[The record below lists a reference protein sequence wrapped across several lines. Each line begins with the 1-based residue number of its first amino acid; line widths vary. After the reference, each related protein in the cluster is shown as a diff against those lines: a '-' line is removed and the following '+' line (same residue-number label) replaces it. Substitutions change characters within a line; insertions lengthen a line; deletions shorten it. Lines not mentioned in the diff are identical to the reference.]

1 MNISQDFSLTASVWD
16 GDKFLIE
23 AATANGS
30 RQMKV
35 TAEVV
40 RAYLNGTA
48 GPDTDRRVLPFRG
61 FIESG
66 EISPASAAPV
76 LPLEVWFVRSAARF
90 AVAERSSEPVSSSAP
105 PKLYD
110 NWASRSLYNDGLS
123 PAAGNLYVC
132 QDDDRPYWWTGAE
145 LRPIVTDTT
154 GQVIADAIPLD
165 EIDAIMA
172 AASRPSSSSPAKSP
186 ASTAPA
192 AEEAAQAEEVEE
204 AASQE
209 EAAPQE
215 EAPAAVAEPVAD
227 TTEEGTEEGTE
238 EVAEPKAAELIDTT
252 LRSASLVDTT
262 LRSAT
267 IIDKSK
273 RSATMIDKSK
283 RSATIIDK
291 SKRSATIID
300 KSKRSA
306 DVTTVTPAARIIT
319 VG

>member
-40 RAYLNGTA
+40 RAYLNRTA
-48 GPDTDRRVLPFRG
+48 GPSSATDRRVLPFRG
-61 FIESG
+61 FMDSG
-66 EISPASAAPV
+66 EISPASASPA

-110 NWASRSLYNDGLS
+110 NWEGRSLYNDGLS
-123 PAAGNLYVC
+123 PAAGNLFVC
-132 QDDDRPYWWTGAE
+132 QSDDRPYWWTGAE

-165 EIDAIMA
+165 EIDAITA

-186 ASTAPA
+186 ASPSPA

-204 AASQE
+204 AE
-209 EAAPQE
+209 EAASQE
-215 EAPAAVAEPVAD
+215 EAPAAVAETTE
-227 TTEEGTEEGTE
+227 TTEEE
-238 EVAEPKAAELIDTT
+238 AEPKAAELIDTT
-252 LRSASLVDTT
+252 LRAASLVDTT

-267 IIDKSK
+267 LIDKSK
-273 RSATMIDKSK
+273 RSAI
-283 RSATIIDK
+283 IIDK

-306 DVTTVTPAARIIT
+306 DVTTVTPSARIIT

>member
-48 GPDTDRRVLPFRG
+48 GPSSATDRRVLPFRG
-61 FIESG
+61 FMDSG
-66 EISPASAAPV
+66 EISPASASPA

-90 AVAERSSEPVSSSAP
+90 AVAERSSSPVSSSAP

-110 NWASRSLYNDGLS
+110 NWGSRSLYNDGLS

-165 EIDAIMA
+165 EIDAITA

-192 AEEAAQAEEVEE
+192 AEEAEE
-204 AASQE
+204 AKEATSQE
-209 EAAPQE
+209 EAASQE
-215 EAPAAVAEPVAD
+215 EAPAAVAEPVAE
-227 TTEEGTEEGTE
+227 TTEEGTEERTE
-238 EVAEPKAAELIDTT
+238 EEAEPKAAELIDTT

-273 RSATMIDKSK
+273 RSAT
-283 RSATIIDK
+283 IIDK

-306 DVTTVTPAARIIT
+306 DVTTVTPSARIIT

>member
-48 GPDTDRRVLPFRG
+48 GPSSATDRRVLPFRG

-66 EISPASAAPV
+66 EISSASAATA
-76 LPLEVWFVRSAARF
+76 LPLEVWFVRSSARF

-165 EIDAIMA
+165 EIDAITA

-192 AEEAAQAEEVEE
+192 AEEAEEAKE
-204 AASQE
+204 AAS
-209 EAAPQE
+209 QE
-215 EAPAAVAEPVAD
+215 EAPAAVAEPVAE
-227 TTEEGTEEGTE
+227 TTEEGTEEE
-238 EVAEPKAAELIDTT
+238 AEPKAAELIDTT

-273 RSATMIDKSK
+273 RSATLIDKSK
-283 RSATIIDK
+283 H
-291 SKRSATIID
+291 SATIID

-306 DVTTVTPAARIIT
+306 DVTTVTPSARIIT

>member
-48 GPDTDRRVLPFRG
+48 GPSLTTDRRVLPFRG
-61 FIESG
+61 FMDSG
-66 EISPASAAPV
+66 EISPASASPA

-90 AVAERSSEPVSSSAP
+90 AVAERSSDPVSSSRP

-110 NWASRSLYNDGLS
+110 NWEGRALYNDGLS
-123 PAAGNLYVC
+123 PAVGNLYVC
-132 QDDDRPYWWTGAE
+132 QSDDRPYWWTGAE

-165 EIDAIMA
+165 EIDAITA

-192 AEEAAQAEEVEE
+192 AEEAEEAKE
-204 AASQE
+204 AAS
-209 EAAPQE
+209 QE
-215 EAPAAVAEPVAD
+215 EAPAAVAEPVAE
-227 TTEEGTEEGTE
+227 TTEEGTEEE
-238 EVAEPKAAELIDTT
+238 AEPKAAELIDTT

-267 IIDKSK
+267 L
-273 RSATMIDKSK
+273 IDKSK

>member
-48 GPDTDRRVLPFRG
+48 GPSSATDRRVLPFRG
-61 FIESG
+61 FMDSG
-66 EISPASAAPV
+66 EISPASAATA

-110 NWASRSLYNDGLS
+110 NWGSRSLYNDGLS
-123 PAAGNLYVC
+123 PAAGNLFVC
-132 QDDDRPYWWTGAE
+132 QSDDRPYWWTGAE

-165 EIDAIMA
+165 EIDAITA

-192 AEEAAQAEEVEE
+192 AEEAEEAKE
-204 AASQE
+204 AAS
-209 EAAPQE
+209 QE
-215 EAPAAVAEPVAD
+215 EAPAAVAEPVAE
-227 TTEEGTEEGTE
+227 TTEEGTEEE
-238 EVAEPKAAELIDTT
+238 AEPKAAELIDTT

-273 RSATMIDKSK
+273 RSA
-283 RSATIIDK
+283 
-291 SKRSATIID
+291 
-300 KSKRSA
+300 
-306 DVTTVTPAARIIT
+306 DVTTVTPSARIIT

>member
-66 EISPASAAPV
+66 EISPSSAAPV
-76 LPLEVWFVRSAARF
+76 LPLEVWFVRSSARF
-90 AVAERSSEPVSSSAP
+90 AVAERSSSPVSSSAP

-123 PAAGNLYVC
+123 PAAGNLYAC

-165 EIDAIMA
+165 EIDAITA

-192 AEEAAQAEEVEE
+192 AEEAEEAKE
-204 AASQE
+204 AAS
-209 EAAPQE
+209 QE
-215 EAPAAVAEPVAD
+215 EAPAAVAEPVAE
-227 TTEEGTEEGTE
+227 TTEKGTEEE
-238 EVAEPKAAELIDTT
+238 KEPKAAELIDTT

-262 LRSAT
+262 L
-267 IIDKSK
+267 
-273 RSATMIDKSK
+273 

>member
-48 GPDTDRRVLPFRG
+48 GPSSATDRRVLPFRG
-61 FIESG
+61 FMDSG
-66 EISPASAAPV
+66 EISPASASPA
-76 LPLEVWFVRSAARF
+76 LPLEVWFVRSSARF
-90 AVAERSSEPVSSSAP
+90 AVAERSSSPVSSSAP

-110 NWASRSLYNDGLS
+110 NWGSRSLYNDGLS

-165 EIDAIMA
+165 EIDAITA

-186 ASTAPA
+186 ASPTPA
-192 AEEAAQAEEVEE
+192 AEETAPQEE
-204 AASQE
+204 AAS
-209 EAAPQE
+209 QE
-215 EAPAAVAEPVAD
+215 EAPAAVAE
-227 TTEEGTEEGTE
+227 TTEEEEE
-238 EVAEPKAAELIDTT
+238 KEPKAAELIDTT

-267 IIDKSK
+267 L
-273 RSATMIDKSK
+273 IDKSK

-306 DVTTVTPAARIIT
+306 DVTTVTPSARIIT

>member
-48 GPDTDRRVLPFRG
+48 GPSSATDRRVLPFRG
-61 FIESG
+61 FMDSG
-66 EISPASAAPV
+66 EISPSSAATA

-90 AVAERSSEPVSSSAP
+90 AVAERSSTPVSSSAP

-110 NWASRSLYNDGLS
+110 NWEGRSLYNDGLS
-123 PAAGNLYVC
+123 PAAGNLFVC
-132 QDDDRPYWWTGAE
+132 QSDDRPYWWTGAE

-154 GQVIADAIPLD
+154 GQVIAEAIPLD
-165 EIDAIMA
+165 EIDAITA

-186 ASTAPA
+186 ASLSPA
-192 AEEAAQAEEVEE
+192 AEEAAQAEEIKEAEE
-204 AASQE
+204 AAF
-209 EAAPQE
+209 QE
-215 EAPAAVAEPVAD
+215 EAPAAVAEPVAE
-227 TTEEGTEEGTE
+227 TTEEEK
-238 EVAEPKAAELIDTT
+238 EPKAAELIDTT

-267 IIDKSK
+267 L
-273 RSATMIDKSK
+273 IDKSK

-306 DVTTVTPAARIIT
+306 DVTTVTPSARIIT

>member
-48 GPDTDRRVLPFRG
+48 DPSSATDRRVLPFRG
-61 FIESG
+61 FMDSG
-66 EISPASAAPV
+66 DISPSSVATA

-90 AVAERSSEPVSSSAP
+90 AVAVRSSEPVSSSAP

-110 NWASRSLYNDGLS
+110 NWGSRSLYNDGLS

-154 GQVIADAIPLD
+154 GQVIAEAIPLD
-165 EIDAIMA
+165 EIDAITA

-186 ASTAPA
+186 ASLSPA
-192 AEEAAQAEEVEE
+192 AEEAAQAEEIKEAEE
-204 AASQE
+204 AAF
-209 EAAPQE
+209 QE
-215 EAPAAVAEPVAD
+215 EAPAAVAEPVAE
-227 TTEEGTEEGTE
+227 TTEEEK
-238 EVAEPKAAELIDTT
+238 EPKAAELIDTT

-267 IIDKSK
+267 L
-273 RSATMIDKSK
+273 
-283 RSATIIDK
+283 IDK

-306 DVTTVTPAARIIT
+306 DVTTVTPSARIIT

>member
-61 FIESG
+61 LIESG
-66 EISPASAAPV
+66 EISPSSAAPV

-90 AVAERSSEPVSSSAP
+90 AVAERSSSPVSSSAP

-123 PAAGNLYVC
+123 PAAGNLFVC
-132 QDDDRPYWWTGAE
+132 QSDDRPYWWTGAE

-186 ASTAPA
+186 ASTAPP
-192 AEEAAQAEEVEE
+192 AEEAAQAEEAEE
-204 AASQE
+204 AE

-215 EAPAAVAEPVAD
+215 EAPAAVAEPVAE
-227 TTEEGTEEGTE
+227 TTEEGTEEE
-238 EVAEPKAAELIDTT
+238 AEPKAAELIDTT

-291 SKRSATIID
+291 SKRSA
-300 KSKRSA
+300 
-306 DVTTVTPAARIIT
+306 DVTTVTPSARIIT

>member
-1 MNISQDFSLTASVWD
+1 MNISHDFSLTASVWD

-23 AATANGS
+23 AATANGN

-48 GPDTDRRVLPFRG
+48 GPSSATDRRVLPFRG
-61 FIESG
+61 FMDSG
-66 EISPASAAPV
+66 EISPASVATA
-76 LPLEVWFVRSAARF
+76 LPLEVWFVRSAGRF
-90 AVAERSSEPVSSSAP
+90 AVAERSSDPVSSSRP

-110 NWASRSLYNDGLS
+110 NWGSRSLYNDGLS
-123 PAAGNLYVC
+123 PAAGNLFVC
-132 QDDDRPYWWTGAE
+132 QSDDRPYWWTGAE

-165 EIDAIMA
+165 EIDAITA

-192 AEEAAQAEEVEE
+192 AEEAEEAKE
-204 AASQE
+204 AAS
-209 EAAPQE
+209 QE
-215 EAPAAVAEPVAD
+215 EAPAAVAEPVAE

-238 EVAEPKAAELIDTT
+238 EEAEPKAAELIDTT

-273 RSATMIDKSK
+273 RSAT
-283 RSATIIDK
+283 
-291 SKRSATIID
+291 IID

-306 DVTTVTPAARIIT
+306 DVTTVTPSARIIT

>member
-48 GPDTDRRVLPFRG
+48 GPSSATDRRVLPFRG
-61 FIESG
+61 FMDSG
-66 EISPASAAPV
+66 EISPSSAATA

-90 AVAERSSEPVSSSAP
+90 AVAERFSEPVSSSAP

-110 NWASRSLYNDGLS
+110 NWGSRSLYNDGLS

-154 GQVIADAIPLD
+154 GQVIAEAIPLD
-165 EIDAIMA
+165 EIDAITA

-186 ASTAPA
+186 ASLSPA
-192 AEEAAQAEEVEE
+192 AEEAAQAEEIKEAEE
-204 AASQE
+204 AAF
-209 EAAPQE
+209 QE
-215 EAPAAVAEPVAD
+215 EAPAAVAEPVAE
-227 TTEEGTEEGTE
+227 TTEEEK
-238 EVAEPKAAELIDTT
+238 EPKAAELIDTT

-267 IIDKSK
+267 L
-273 RSATMIDKSK
+273 
-283 RSATIIDK
+283 IDK

-306 DVTTVTPAARIIT
+306 DVTTVTPSARIIT

>member
-48 GPDTDRRVLPFRG
+48 GPSSATDRRVLPFRG
-61 FIESG
+61 FMDSG
-66 EISPASAAPV
+66 EISPASASPA

-90 AVAERSSEPVSSSAP
+90 AVAERSSTPVSSSAP

-110 NWASRSLYNDGLS
+110 NWEGRSLYNDGLS
-123 PAAGNLYVC
+123 PAAGNLFVC
-132 QDDDRPYWWTGAE
+132 QSDDRPYWWTGAE

-165 EIDAIMA
+165 EIDAITA

-186 ASTAPA
+186 ASPTPA
-192 AEEAAQAEEVEE
+192 AEEAA
-204 AASQE
+204 S
-209 EAAPQE
+209 QE
-215 EAPAAVAEPVAD
+215 EAPAAVAE
-227 TTEEGTEEGTE
+227 TTEEEK
-238 EVAEPKAAELIDTT
+238 EPKAAELIDTT

-267 IIDKSK
+267 L
-273 RSATMIDKSK
+273 
-283 RSATIIDK
+283 IDK

-306 DVTTVTPAARIIT
+306 DVTTVTPLARIIT

>member
-40 RAYLNGTA
+40 RAYINGTA
-48 GPDTDRRVLPFRG
+48 GPSSATDRRVLPFRG

-66 EISPASAAPV
+66 EISSASAATA

-90 AVAERSSEPVSSSAP
+90 AVAERSSTPVSSSAP

-110 NWASRSLYNDGLS
+110 NWGSRSLYNDGLS
-123 PAAGNLYVC
+123 PAAGNLFVC
-132 QDDDRPYWWTGAE
+132 QSDDRPYWWTGAE

-165 EIDAIMA
+165 EIDAITA

-186 ASTAPA
+186 ASTEPA

-204 AASQE
+204 VEEVE
-209 EAAPQE
+209 EAE
-215 EAPAAVAEPVAD
+215 EAPAAVAEPIAE
-227 TTEEGTEEGTE
+227 TTEEEAEEE
-238 EVAEPKAAELIDTT
+238 KEPKAAELIDTT

-273 RSATMIDKSK
+273 RSAT
-283 RSATIIDK
+283 IIDK

-306 DVTTVTPAARIIT
+306 DVTTVTPSARIIT

>member
-90 AVAERSSEPVSSSAP
+90 AVAERSSDPVSSSAP

-110 NWASRSLYNDGLS
+110 NWASRSLYNDGLT

-165 EIDAIMA
+165 EIDAITA

-192 AEEAAQAEEVEE
+192 QAEEAEEAAPQEE
-204 AASQE
+204 AAS
-209 EAAPQE
+209 QE
-215 EAPAAVAEPVAD
+215 EAPAAVAEPVAE
-227 TTEEGTEEGTE
+227 TTEAET
-238 EVAEPKAAELIDTT
+238 EPKAAELIDTT

-273 RSATMIDKSK
+273 RSAT
-283 RSATIIDK
+283 IIDK
-291 SKRSATIID
+291 SKRSATMID

>member
-48 GPDTDRRVLPFRG
+48 GPSSATDRRVLPFRG
-61 FIESG
+61 FMDSG
-66 EISPASAAPV
+66 EISPSSVATA

-90 AVAERSSEPVSSSAP
+90 AVAERSSSPVSSSAP

-110 NWASRSLYNDGLS
+110 NWEGRSLYNDGLS

-165 EIDAIMA
+165 EIDAITA

-186 ASTAPA
+186 ASLSPA
-192 AEEAAQAEEVEE
+192 AEEAAQADGIEAAEDAEAAE

-209 EAAPQE
+209 EA
-215 EAPAAVAEPVAD
+215 PAAEPVAE
-227 TTEEGTEEGTE
+227 TTETEAEK
-238 EVAEPKAAELIDTT
+238 EPKAAELIDTT

-273 RSATMIDKSK
+273 RSATLIDKSK
-283 RSATIIDK
+283 HSATIIDN
-291 SKRSATIID
+291 
-300 KSKRSA
+300 SKRSA
-306 DVTTVTPAARIIT
+306 DVTAVTPSARIIT

>member
-186 ASTAPA
+186 ASTAPP
-192 AEEAAQAEEVEE
+192 AEEAAQAEEGEE
-204 AASQE
+204 AEEAE

-215 EAPAAVAEPVAD
+215 EAPASVAEPVAE
-227 TTEEGTEEGTE
+227 TTEEGTEEE
-238 EVAEPKAAELIDTT
+238 AEPKAAELIDTT

-273 RSATMIDKSK
+273 RSAT
-283 RSATIIDK
+283 IIDK
-291 SKRSATIID
+291 SKHSATIID

-306 DVTTVTPAARIIT
+306 DVITVTPSARIIT

>member
-48 GPDTDRRVLPFRG
+48 GPSSATDRRVLPFRG
-61 FIESG
+61 FMDSG
-66 EISPASAAPV
+66 EISPASASPA

-90 AVAERSSEPVSSSAP
+90 AVVERSSSPVSSSAP

-110 NWASRSLYNDGLS
+110 NWGSRSLYNDGLS

-165 EIDAIMA
+165 EIDAITA

-186 ASTAPA
+186 ASPSPA
-192 AEEAAQAEEVEE
+192 AEVADQAEEVKEAEEAE

-209 EAAPQE
+209 EAS
-215 EAPAAVAEPVAD
+215 AAVAASI
-227 TTEEGTEEGTE
+227 
-238 EVAEPKAAELIDTT
+238 AEPTAAEEEKELKAAELIDTT

-273 RSATMIDKSK
+273 RL
-283 RSATIIDK
+283 ATIIDK
-291 SKRSATIID
+291 SKRSATLID

-306 DVTTVTPAARIIT
+306 DVTTITPAARIIT

>member
-48 GPDTDRRVLPFRG
+48 GPSSATDRRVLPFRG
-61 FIESG
+61 FMDSG
-66 EISPASAAPV
+66 EISPASAATA
-76 LPLEVWFVRSAARF
+76 LPLEVWFVRSAGRF
-90 AVAERSSEPVSSSAP
+90 AVAERSSDPVSSSRP

-110 NWASRSLYNDGLS
+110 NWEGRSLYNDGLS

-165 EIDAIMA
+165 EIDAITA

-192 AEEAAQAEEVEE
+192 AEEADQAEEVKEAEEAE
-204 AASQE
+204 AAS
-209 EAAPQE
+209 QE
-215 EAPAAVAEPVAD
+215 EAPAAVAEPIAE
-227 TTEEGTEEGTE
+227 TTEEETEEE
-238 EVAEPKAAELIDTT
+238 KEPKAAELIDTT

-273 RSATMIDKSK
+273 RSAT
-283 RSATIIDK
+283 IIDK

-306 DVTTVTPAARIIT
+306 DVTTVTPSARIIT

>member
-48 GPDTDRRVLPFRG
+48 GPSSATDRRVLPFRG
-61 FIESG
+61 FMDSG
-66 EISPASAAPV
+66 EISPSSASPA

-110 NWASRSLYNDGLS
+110 NWEGRSLYNDGLS
-123 PAAGNLYVC
+123 PAAGNLFVC
-132 QDDDRPYWWTGAE
+132 QSDDRPYWWTGAE

-165 EIDAIMA
+165 EIDAITA

-192 AEEAAQAEEVEE
+192 AEEAEEAKE
-204 AASQE
+204 AAS
-209 EAAPQE
+209 QE
-215 EAPAAVAEPVAD
+215 EAPAAVAEPVAE
-227 TTEEGTEEGTE
+227 TTEEGTEEE
-238 EVAEPKAAELIDTT
+238 AEPKAAELIDTT

-267 IIDKSK
+267 L
-273 RSATMIDKSK
+273 
-283 RSATIIDK
+283 
-291 SKRSATIID
+291 ID

-306 DVTTVTPAARIIT
+306 DVTTVTPSARIIT

>member
-48 GPDTDRRVLPFRG
+48 GPSSATDRRVLPFRG
-61 FIESG
+61 FMDSG
-66 EISPASAAPV
+66 EISPSSAATA

-110 NWASRSLYNDGLS
+110 NWEGRSLYNDGLS
-123 PAAGNLYVC
+123 PAAGNLFVC
-132 QDDDRPYWWTGAE
+132 QSDDRPYWWTGAE

-154 GQVIADAIPLD
+154 GQVIVDAIPLD
-165 EIDAIMA
+165 EIDAITA
-172 AASRPSSSSPAKSP
+172 AASRPSSSSPASP
-186 ASTAPA
+186 APA
-192 AEEAAQAEEVEE
+192 AEEAAQAEEVEEVEE

-215 EAPAAVAEPVAD
+215 ESPAAVAE
-227 TTEEGTEEGTE
+227 TTETEAE
-238 EVAEPKAAELIDTT
+238 EEKEPKAAELIDTT
-252 LRSASLVDTT
+252 L
-262 LRSAT
+262 
-267 IIDKSK
+267 
-273 RSATMIDKSK
+273 

-300 KSKRSA
+300 KSKHSATIIDKSKRSA
-306 DVTTVTPAARIIT
+306 DVTTVTPSARIIT

>member
-48 GPDTDRRVLPFRG
+48 GPSSATDRRVLPFRG
-61 FIESG
+61 FMDSG
-66 EISPASAAPV
+66 EISPSSAATA

-90 AVAERSSEPVSSSAP
+90 AVAERSSSPVSSSAP

-110 NWASRSLYNDGLS
+110 NWEGRSLYNDGLS
-123 PAAGNLYVC
+123 PAAGNLFVC
-132 QDDDRPYWWTGAE
+132 QSDDRPYWWTGAE

-165 EIDAIMA
+165 EIDAITA

-186 ASTAPA
+186 ASLSPA

-204 AASQE
+204 VEEAEAASQE
-209 EAAPQE
+209 GT
-215 EAPAAVAEPVAD
+215 PAAEPIAE
-227 TTEEGTEEGTE
+227 TTEEEAEEE
-238 EVAEPKAAELIDTT
+238 KEPKAAELIDTT

-273 RSATMIDKSK
+273 RSAT
-283 RSATIIDK
+283 IIDK

-306 DVTTVTPAARIIT
+306 DVTTVTPTARIIT

>member
-40 RAYLNGTA
+40 RAYLNGAA
-48 GPDTDRRVLPFRG
+48 GPSSATDRRVLPFRG
-61 FIESG
+61 FMDSG
-66 EISPASAAPV
+66 EISPASAATA

-90 AVAERSSEPVSSSAP
+90 AVAERSSSPVSSSAP

-110 NWASRSLYNDGLS
+110 NWEGRSLYNDGLS

-132 QDDDRPYWWTGAE
+132 QDDDRPYWWTGAQ

-165 EIDAIMA
+165 EIDAITA

-192 AEEAAQAEEVEE
+192 AEEAAQAEEVKEAEE
-204 AASQE
+204 AAS
-209 EAAPQE
+209 QE
-215 EAPAAVAEPVAD
+215 EAPAAVAEPVAE
-227 TTEEGTEEGTE
+227 TTEEGTEEE
-238 EVAEPKAAELIDTT
+238 AEPKAAELIDTT

-273 RSATMIDKSK
+273 RSAT
-283 RSATIIDK
+283 IIDK

-306 DVTTVTPAARIIT
+306 DVTTVTPSARIIT

>member
-40 RAYLNGTA
+40 RAYLNGTT

-66 EISPASAAPV
+66 EISPSSAAPA

-186 ASTAPA
+186 ASTAPP
-192 AEEAAQAEEVEE
+192 AEEAAQAEEGEE
-204 AASQE
+204 AEEAE

-215 EAPAAVAEPVAD
+215 EAPASVAEPVAE
-227 TTEEGTEEGTE
+227 TTEEGTEEE
-238 EVAEPKAAELIDTT
+238 AEPKAAELIDTT

-273 RSATMIDKSK
+273 RSATIIDKSK
-283 RSATIIDK
+283 RSATMIDK

>member
-48 GPDTDRRVLPFRG
+48 GPSSATDRRVLPFRG
-61 FIESG
+61 FMDSG
-66 EISPASAAPV
+66 EISPASAAPA

-110 NWASRSLYNDGLS
+110 NWEGRSLYNDGLS
-123 PAAGNLYVC
+123 PAAGNLFVC
-132 QDDDRPYWWTGAE
+132 QSDDRPYWWTGAE

-165 EIDAIMA
+165 EIDAITA

-186 ASTAPA
+186 ASPAPA
-192 AEEAAQAEEVEE
+192 AEEADQAEEVKEAEEAE

-209 EAAPQE
+209 EA
-215 EAPAAVAEPVAD
+215 PASVAEPVAE
-227 TTEEGTEEGTE
+227 TTEEGTEGE
-238 EVAEPKAAELIDTT
+238 AEPKAAELIDTT

-267 IIDKSK
+267 L
-273 RSATMIDKSK
+273 IDKSK

>member
-48 GPDTDRRVLPFRG
+48 GPSSATDRRVLPFRG
-61 FIESG
+61 FMDSG
-66 EISPASAAPV
+66 EISPSSAATA

-90 AVAERSSEPVSSSAP
+90 AVAERSSSPVSSSAP

-110 NWASRSLYNDGLS
+110 NWEGRNLYNDGLS
-123 PAAGNLYVC
+123 PAAGNLFVC
-132 QDDDRPYWWTGAE
+132 QSDDRPYWWTGAE

-154 GQVIADAIPLD
+154 GTVIADAIPLD
-165 EIDAIMA
+165 EIDAITA

-186 ASTAPA
+186 ASPSPA
-192 AEEAAQAEEVEE
+192 AEVADQAEEVKEAEE

-209 EAAPQE
+209 EEASQE
-215 EAPAAVAEPVAD
+215 EASAAVAAPVAE
-227 TTEEGTEEGTE
+227 TTETEEE
-238 EVAEPKAAELIDTT
+238 KEPKAAELIDTT

-273 RSATMIDKSK
+273 RSATLIDKSK
-283 RSATIIDK
+283 RSATIIDN
-291 SKRSATIID
+291 
-300 KSKRSA
+300 SKRSA
-306 DVTTVTPAARIIT
+306 DVTAVTPSARIIT

>member
-90 AVAERSSEPVSSSAP
+90 AVAERSSDPVSSSAP

-110 NWASRSLYNDGLS
+110 NWGSRSLYNDGLT

-186 ASTAPA
+186 ASTAPPA
-192 AEEAAQAEEVEE
+192 AEEAEE
-204 AASQE
+204 AAS
-209 EAAPQE
+209 QE
-215 EAPAAVAEPVAD
+215 EAPAAVAEPVAE
-227 TTEEGTEEGTE
+227 TTEEGTEEE
-238 EVAEPKAAELIDTT
+238 AEPKATELIDTT

-300 KSKRSA
+300 KSQRSA

>member
-48 GPDTDRRVLPFRG
+48 GPSSATDRRVLPFRG
-61 FIESG
+61 FMDSG
-66 EISPASAAPV
+66 EISPASAATA

-90 AVAERSSEPVSSSAP
+90 AVAERSSSPVSSSAP

-110 NWASRSLYNDGLS
+110 NWEGRSLYNDGLS
-123 PAAGNLYVC
+123 PAAGNLFVC
-132 QDDDRPYWWTGAE
+132 QSDDRPYWWTGAE

-165 EIDAIMA
+165 EIDAITA

-186 ASTAPA
+186 ASPAPA
-192 AEEAAQAEEVEE
+192 AEEAAQADGIEAAEDAEAAE
-204 AASQE
+204 AAS
-209 EAAPQE
+209 QE
-215 EAPAAVAEPVAD
+215 EAPAAVAEPVAE
-227 TTEEGTEEGTE
+227 TTEEE
-238 EVAEPKAAELIDTT
+238 AEPKAAELIDTT

-273 RSATMIDKSK
+273 RSAT
-283 RSATIIDK
+283 IIDK

-306 DVTTVTPAARIIT
+306 DVTTATPSARIIT

>member
-1 MNISQDFSLTASVWD
+1 MNISKDFSLTASVWD

-48 GPDTDRRVLPFRG
+48 GPSSATDRRVLPFRG
-61 FIESG
+61 FMDSG
-66 EISPASAAPV
+66 EISPASASPA

-110 NWASRSLYNDGLS
+110 NWEGRSLYNDGLS

-132 QDDDRPYWWTGAE
+132 QSDDRPYWWTGAE

-165 EIDAIMA
+165 EIDAITA

-186 ASTAPA
+186 ASPAPA

-204 AASQE
+204 VE
-209 EAAPQE
+209 EAASQE
-215 EAPAAVAEPVAD
+215 EAPAAVAE
-227 TTEEGTEEGTE
+227 TTEEEEE
-238 EVAEPKAAELIDTT
+238 KEPKAAELIDTP

-267 IIDKSK
+267 L
-273 RSATMIDKSK
+273 IDKSK

-291 SKRSATIID
+291 SKHSATIID

-306 DVTTVTPAARIIT
+306 DVTTVTPSARIIT

>member
-48 GPDTDRRVLPFRG
+48 GPSSATDRRVLPFRG
-61 FIESG
+61 FMDSG
-66 EISPASAAPV
+66 EISPASASPA

-110 NWASRSLYNDGLS
+110 NWGSRSLYNDGLS
-123 PAAGNLYVC
+123 PAAGNLFVC
-132 QDDDRPYWWTGAE
+132 QSDDRPYWWTGAE

-165 EIDAIMA
+165 EIDAITA

-192 AEEAAQAEEVEE
+192 AEEAEEAKE
-204 AASQE
+204 AAS
-209 EAAPQE
+209 QE
-215 EAPAAVAEPVAD
+215 EAPAAVAE
-227 TTEEGTEEGTE
+227 TTEEGTEEE
-238 EVAEPKAAELIDTT
+238 AEPKAAELIDTT

-267 IIDKSK
+267 L
-273 RSATMIDKSK
+273 IDKSK

>member
-40 RAYLNGTA
+40 LAYLNGTA
-48 GPDTDRRVLPFRG
+48 GPSSATDRRVLPFRG

-66 EISPASAAPV
+66 EISSASAATA
-76 LPLEVWFVRSAARF
+76 LPLEVWFVRSAGRF
-90 AVAERSSEPVSSSAP
+90 AVAERSSEPVSSSRP

-110 NWASRSLYNDGLS
+110 NWEGRSLYNDGLS

-132 QDDDRPYWWTGAE
+132 QDDDRPYWWTGAQ

-165 EIDAIMA
+165 EIDAITA

-192 AEEAAQAEEVEE
+192 AEEAEEAKE
-204 AASQE
+204 AAS
-209 EAAPQE
+209 QE
-215 EAPAAVAEPVAD
+215 EAPAAVAEPVAE
-227 TTEEGTEEGTE
+227 TTEEGTEEE
-238 EVAEPKAAELIDTT
+238 AEPKAAELIDTT

-267 IIDKSK
+267 I
-273 RSATMIDKSK
+273 IDKSK

>member
-48 GPDTDRRVLPFRG
+48 GPSSATDRRVLPFRG
-61 FIESG
+61 FMDSG
-66 EISPASAAPV
+66 EISPSSAATA

-110 NWASRSLYNDGLS
+110 NWEGRSLYNDGLS
-123 PAAGNLYVC
+123 PAAGNLFVC
-132 QDDDRPYWWTGAE
+132 QSDDRPYWWTGAE

-192 AEEAAQAEEVEE
+192 EEAEEVEEAEE

-209 EAAPQE
+209 EAAP
-215 EAPAAVAEPVAD
+215 AAVAE
-227 TTEEGTEEGTE
+227 TTEEE
-238 EVAEPKAAELIDTT
+238 AEPKAAELIDTT

-291 SKRSATIID
+291 SKRSA
-300 KSKRSA
+300 
-306 DVTTVTPAARIIT
+306 DVTTVTPSARIIT

>member
-48 GPDTDRRVLPFRG
+48 GPSSATDRRVLPFRG
-61 FIESG
+61 FMDSG
-66 EISPASAAPV
+66 EISPASAAPA
-76 LPLEVWFVRSAARF
+76 LPLEVWFVRSSARF

-110 NWASRSLYNDGLS
+110 NWGSRSLYNDGLT

-165 EIDAIMA
+165 EIDAITA

-192 AEEAAQAEEVEE
+192 
-204 AASQE
+204 E

-215 EAPAAVAEPVAD
+215 EEPASVAEPVAE
-227 TTEEGTEEGTE
+227 TTEAETTEDE
-238 EVAEPKAAELIDTT
+238 AEPKAAELIDTT

-291 SKRSATIID
+291 SKRSA
-300 KSKRSA
+300 

>member
-48 GPDTDRRVLPFRG
+48 GPSSATDRRVLPFRG
-61 FIESG
+61 FMDSG
-66 EISPASAAPV
+66 EISPASAATA

-90 AVAERSSEPVSSSAP
+90 AVAERSSSPVSSSAP

-110 NWASRSLYNDGLS
+110 NWEGRSLYNDGLS
-123 PAAGNLYVC
+123 PAAGNLFVC
-132 QDDDRPYWWTGAE
+132 QSDDRPYWWTGAE

-165 EIDAIMA
+165 EIDAITA

-186 ASTAPA
+186 ASLSPA
-192 AEEAAQAEEVEE
+192 AEEAAQAEEVKEAEE

-209 EAAPQE
+209 EEASQE
-215 EAPAAVAEPVAD
+215 EASAAVAAPVAE
-227 TTEEGTEEGTE
+227 TTETEEE
-238 EVAEPKAAELIDTT
+238 EEKEPKAAELIDTT
-252 LRSASLVDTT
+252 LRSATIIDRSKRSAT
-262 LRSAT
+262 LIDKSKHSAT
-267 IIDKSK
+267 IIDN
-273 RSATMIDKSK
+273 
-283 RSATIIDK
+283 
-291 SKRSATIID
+291 
-300 KSKRSA
+300 SKRSA
-306 DVTTVTPAARIIT
+306 DVTAVTPSARIIT

>member
-1 MNISQDFSLTASVWD
+1 
-16 GDKFLIE
+16 
-23 AATANGS
+23 
-30 RQMKV
+30 MKV

-48 GPDTDRRVLPFRG
+48 GPSSTTDRRVLPFRG
-61 FIESG
+61 FMDSG
-66 EISPASAAPV
+66 EISPSSAATA

-110 NWASRSLYNDGLS
+110 NWEGRSLYNDGLS

-132 QDDDRPYWWTGAE
+132 QDDDRPYWWTGAQ

-165 EIDAIMA
+165 EIDAITA

-186 ASTAPA
+186 ASPTPA
-192 AEEAAQAEEVEE
+192 AEEAA
-204 AASQE
+204 S
-209 EAAPQE
+209 QE
-215 EAPAAVAEPVAD
+215 EAPAAVAE
-227 TTEEGTEEGTE
+227 TTEEK
-238 EVAEPKAAELIDTT
+238 AESKAAELIDTT

-273 RSATMIDKSK
+273 RSAT
-283 RSATIIDK
+283 
-291 SKRSATIID
+291 IID

-306 DVTTVTPAARIIT
+306 DVTTVTPTARIIT

>member
-48 GPDTDRRVLPFRG
+48 GPSSATDRRVLPFRG
-61 FIESG
+61 FMDSG
-66 EISPASAAPV
+66 EISPASAATA

-90 AVAERSSEPVSSSAP
+90 AVAERSSSPVSSSAP

-110 NWASRSLYNDGLS
+110 NWEGRSLYNDGLS
-123 PAAGNLYVC
+123 PAAGNLFVC
-132 QDDDRPYWWTGAE
+132 QDDRPYWWTGAE

-165 EIDAIMA
+165 EIDAITA

-186 ASTAPA
+186 ASPTPA
-192 AEEAAQAEEVEE
+192 AEEAA
-204 AASQE
+204 S
-209 EAAPQE
+209 QE
-215 EAPAAVAEPVAD
+215 EAPAAVAE
-227 TTEEGTEEGTE
+227 TTEEEEE
-238 EVAEPKAAELIDTT
+238 KEPKAAELIDTT

-267 IIDKSK
+267 L
-273 RSATMIDKSK
+273 IDKSK

-306 DVTTVTPAARIIT
+306 DVTTVTPSARIIT

>member
-66 EISPASAAPV
+66 EISPSSVAPV

-90 AVAERSSEPVSSSAP
+90 AVAVRSSSPVSSSAP
-105 PKLYD
+105 PKLCD

-154 GQVIADAIPLD
+154 GRVIADAIPLD
-165 EIDAIMA
+165 EIDAITA

-186 ASTAPA
+186 ASPAPA
-192 AEEAAQAEEVEE
+192 AEEAAQADGIEAAEDAEAAE
-204 AASQE
+204 AAS
-209 EAAPQE
+209 QE
-215 EAPAAVAEPVAD
+215 EAPAAVAEPVAE
-227 TTEEGTEEGTE
+227 TTEEE
-238 EVAEPKAAELIDTT
+238 AEPKAAELIDTT

-273 RSATMIDKSK
+273 RSAT
-283 RSATIIDK
+283 IIDK

-306 DVTTVTPAARIIT
+306 DVTTATPSARIIT

>member
-48 GPDTDRRVLPFRG
+48 GPSSATDRRVLPFRG
-61 FIESG
+61 FMDSG
-66 EISPASAAPV
+66 EISPASAATA

-90 AVAERSSEPVSSSAP
+90 AVAERSSSPVSSSAP

-110 NWASRSLYNDGLS
+110 NWEGRSLYNDGLS
-123 PAAGNLYVC
+123 PAVGNLFVC
-132 QDDDRPYWWTGAE
+132 QSDDRPYWWTGAE

-165 EIDAIMA
+165 EIDAITA

-186 ASTAPA
+186 ASLSPA
-192 AEEAAQAEEVEE
+192 AEEAAQADGIE

-209 EAAPQE
+209 EA
-215 EAPAAVAEPVAD
+215 PAAEPVAE
-227 TTEEGTEEGTE
+227 TTETETE
-238 EVAEPKAAELIDTT
+238 AEKEPKAAELIDTT

-273 RSATMIDKSK
+273 RSAT
-283 RSATIIDK
+283 IIDK

-306 DVTTVTPAARIIT
+306 DVTTVTPSARIIT

>member
-48 GPDTDRRVLPFRG
+48 GPSSATDRRVLPFRG
-61 FIESG
+61 FMDSG
-66 EISPASAAPV
+66 EISPASASPA

-110 NWASRSLYNDGLS
+110 NWEGRSLYNDGLS
-123 PAAGNLYVC
+123 PAAGNLFVC
-132 QDDDRPYWWTGAE
+132 QSDDRPYWWTGAE

-165 EIDAIMA
+165 EIDAITA
-172 AASRPSSSSPAKSP
+172 AASRPSSSSPASP
-186 ASTAPA
+186 SPA

-204 AASQE
+204 AEEAASQE
-209 EAAPQE
+209 EAATQE
-215 EAPAAVAEPVAD
+215 EAPAAVAETTE
-227 TTEEGTEEGTE
+227 TTEEE
-238 EVAEPKAAELIDTT
+238 AEPKAAELIDTT
-252 LRSASLVDTT
+252 LRAASLVDTT

-267 IIDKSK
+267 LIDKSK
-273 RSATMIDKSK
+273 RSAI
-283 RSATIIDK
+283 IIDK

-306 DVTTVTPAARIIT
+306 DVTTVTPSARIIT

>member
-48 GPDTDRRVLPFRG
+48 GPSSATDRRVLPFRG
-61 FIESG
+61 FMDSG
-66 EISPASAAPV
+66 EISPSSAATA

-90 AVAERSSEPVSSSAP
+90 AVAERFSEPVSSSAP

-110 NWASRSLYNDGLS
+110 NWEGRSLYNNGLS
-123 PAAGNLYVC
+123 PAAGNLFVC
-132 QDDDRPYWWTGAE
+132 QSDDRPYWWTGAE

-165 EIDAIMA
+165 EIDAITA

-186 ASTAPA
+186 ASLSPVAEVA
-192 AEEAAQAEEVEE
+192 DQAEKVEEAEEAA
-204 AASQE
+204 S
-209 EAAPQE
+209 QE
-215 EAPAAVAEPVAD
+215 EAPAAVAEPVAE
-227 TTEEGTEEGTE
+227 TTETEAE
-238 EVAEPKAAELIDTT
+238 EEEEKEPKAAELIDTT

-267 IIDKSK
+267 L
-273 RSATMIDKSK
+273 IDKSK

-306 DVTTVTPAARIIT
+306 DVTTVTPSARIIT